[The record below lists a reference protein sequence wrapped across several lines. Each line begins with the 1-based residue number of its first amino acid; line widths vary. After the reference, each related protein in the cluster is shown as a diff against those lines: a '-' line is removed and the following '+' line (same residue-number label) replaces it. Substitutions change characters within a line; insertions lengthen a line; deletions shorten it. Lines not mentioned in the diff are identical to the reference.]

1 MGNCK
6 FCNINEVALF
16 VKEKN
21 KSDSFEIKGQ

>member
-21 KSDSFEIKGQ
+21 KSDNDTVLK

>member
-6 FCNINEVALF
+6 FCIINEVALF

-21 KSDSFEIKGQ
+21 KSDNYTVLK

>member
-21 KSDSFEIKGQ
+21 KSDNYTVLK